1 MRNLIITAGVLGAMT
16 ATTGAFAQDPAP
28 TTTTTTTTTSNGNV
42 GVSLPGAAP
51 AVAVVGGS
59 DHDQMA
65 GRLAVGYFGI
75 TEAGAGAAFPGAGG
89 PAPLFG
95 SSPYS
100 FTGAAPVVGVRYWL
114 DSMIGI
120 DVGIGFAM
128 LGGSTTQTAP
138 APTPEI
144 EFDRD
149 SFTAFTLH
157 AGVPLSLAA
166 SQHFSWQVIP
176 EINFGFASV
185 GQDLNGPGEGDTS
198 HSGLHLDIGARAGAE
213 IHFGFM
219 GVPQLSLQGTVGL
232 AFAYDKGSTTN
243 GEGPGAD
250 TETSHG
256 RTALQTSAGT
266 NPWAIFT
273 NGIAAFYYF

>member
-28 TTTTTTTTTSNGNV
+28 APATTASGNV

-51 AVAVVGGS
+51 AVAVAGGS

-75 TEAGAGAAFPGAGG
+75 TEAGAGAAFPPGG
-89 PAPLFG
+89 FN

-120 DVGIGFAM
+120 DVGIGLGI
-128 LGGSTTQTAP
+128 LGGSASSNAP
-138 APTPEI
+138 PAAEI
-144 EFDRD
+144 TVDRD

-166 SQHFSWQVIP
+166 SQHFSWQVVP
-176 EINFGFASV
+176 EINFGIASV
-185 GQDLNGPGEGDTS
+185 GQDPNGPDGEGEFS
-198 HSGLHLDIGARAGAE
+198 HSGLHFDIGARAGAE

-219 GVPQLSLQGTVGL
+219 GVPQLSLQGSVGL
-232 AFAYDKGSTTN
+232 AFAYDKGSSTDSQ
-243 GEGPGAD
+243 GAAAD
-250 TETSHG
+250 RETSHG

>member
-28 TTTTTTTTTSNGNV
+28 TTTTTTTTTANGNV

-75 TEAGAGAAFPGAGG
+75 TEAGAGAAIGAAAPG
-89 PAPLFG
+89 FN

-120 DVGIGFAM
+120 DVGIGFGM
-128 LGGSTTQTAP
+128 LGGSVTANEP
-138 APTPEI
+138 PTPEA
-144 EFDRD
+144 EVDRD

-157 AGVPLSLAA
+157 AGVPLSLAS

-185 GQDLNGPGEGDTS
+185 GQDPNFEAGEGDIS

-219 GVPQLSLQGTVGL
+219 GVPQLSLQGSVGL
-232 AFAYDKGSTTN
+232 AFAYDKGSSTDSQ
-243 GEGPGAD
+243 GAAAD
-250 TETSHG
+250 REYSHG
-256 RTALQTSAGT
+256 RTSLQTSAGT

>member
-1 MRNLIITAGVLGAMT
+1 MRNLIITAGILGAMT
-16 ATTGAFAQDPAP
+16 ATTGAFAQDPAA
-28 TTTTTTTTTSNGNV
+28 SGSANV
-42 GVSLPGAAP
+42 GVALPGAAP
-51 AVAVVGGS
+51 AAAAPGGS

-75 TEAGAGAAFPGAGG
+75 TEAGAGANLGAAAPAFN
-89 PAPLFG
+89 
-95 SSPYS
+95 SNPYS

-120 DVGIGFAM
+120 DVGIGLGI
-128 LGGSTTQTAP
+128 LGGSGTAEAPP
-138 APTPEI
+138 APEL
-144 EFDRD
+144 EVDRD

-157 AGVPLSLAA
+157 AGVPLSLAS
-166 SQHFSWQVIP
+166 SQHFSWQVVP
-176 EINFGFASV
+176 EINFGIASV
-185 GQDLNGPGEGDTS
+185 GQDPNGPEGSGCPMPGACEGDVS

-219 GVPQLSLQGTVGL
+219 GIPQLSLQGSVGL
-232 AFAYDKGSTTN
+232 AFAYDKGSTTDSQ
-243 GEGPGAD
+243 GPASD
-250 TETSHG
+250 RETSHS